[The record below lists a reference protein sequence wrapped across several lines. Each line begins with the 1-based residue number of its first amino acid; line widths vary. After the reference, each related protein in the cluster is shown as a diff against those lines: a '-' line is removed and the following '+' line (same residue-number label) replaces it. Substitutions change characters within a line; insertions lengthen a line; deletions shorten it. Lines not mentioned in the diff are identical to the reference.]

1 MDELENLVTVI
12 DDDGSE
18 HIFEELD
25 RIETE
30 DGQKYIAL
38 LPFIE
43 DEEIDE
49 EDNAELIILKV
60 SEDSGDTVL
69 EPIDNEDE
77 FDEIAAAFEERL
89 SEFFDFEE

>member
-12 DDDGSE
+12 DDNGDE

-38 LPFIE
+38 LPVYDDDEYDE
-43 DEEIDE
+43 DG
-49 EDNAELIILKV
+49 ELIILKV
-60 SEDSGDTVL
+60 TDDNVDTVL
-69 EPIDNEDE
+69 EPIENEEE
-77 FDEIAAAFEERL
+77 FDEIASAFEERL
-89 SEFFDFEE
+89 AEFFEFEE